1 MRLRTTIALLPALAL
16 ALSGCAAA
24 TTASQPT
31 TAPAAANQPVKAST
45 IEVSEVWSRPALGP
59 DDPQPTASAME
70 PTKPAMGGGGM
81 ADRGPTGAV
90 FLTLRNTGSAPDRLI
105 KAVSAMADVT
115 EIHNVFDNNGVMEMR
130 PVDGV
135 DIPAGGTVLLKP
147 GSFHVMLIGLHKG
160 LALGDQFDVT
170 LEFQQAGKLTVTST
184 VRQPQ

>member
-1 MRLRTTIALLPALAL
+1 MHLRTSIALLPALAL
-16 ALSGCAAA
+16 ALSGCGAAS
-24 TTASQPT
+24 TSQPT
-31 TAPAAANQPVKAST
+31 AVSTAQPAKAST
-45 IEVSEVWSRPALGP
+45 IDVSEVWSRPALGP
-59 DDPQPTASAME
+59 DDPQPTKAAME
-70 PTKPAMGGGGM
+70 PTKPAMGGGM

-90 FLTLRNTGSAPDRLI
+90 FMTLRNTGSAPDRLL

-135 DIPAGGTVLLKP
+135 DIPAGGTVQLKP

-160 LALGDQFDVT
+160 LELGDQFEVT
-170 LEFQQAGKLTVTST
+170 LEFQQAGKMTVTST